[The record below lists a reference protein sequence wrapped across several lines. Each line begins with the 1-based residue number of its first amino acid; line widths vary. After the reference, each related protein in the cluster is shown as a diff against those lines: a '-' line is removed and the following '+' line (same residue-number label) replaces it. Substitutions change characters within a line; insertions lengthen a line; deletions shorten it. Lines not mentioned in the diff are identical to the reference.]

1 MSDALNLSL
10 PVKCRDGDS
19 WCWFPGVIIENSQL
33 CRILMF
39 PRALA
44 SVFIQEQIIANKT
57 LMFILYIC
65 IIHLGLLVLKP
76 IWIGG
81 SLFILN

>member
-1 MSDALNLSL
+1 
-10 PVKCRDGDS
+10 
-19 WCWFPGVIIENSQL
+19 
-33 CRILMF
+33 MF
-39 PRALA
+39 PRAPT

-65 IIHLGLLVLKP
+65 IIHLGLLVLNP
-76 IWIGG
+76 IWKGG